1 MRIGIF
7 SAVLGLSL
15 SLGGLSGSAGAQA
28 LGPQR
33 QFLAIEPYYTY
44 TRLDLG
50 GNAHKVNLSGY
61 GARLWINLA
70 PFSGPSPNL
79 VGMGAIALYGSFTP
93 GSKDRNIVAYGAT
106 HDVFFVRRPLG
117 GVIDPLLTVGAG
129 AYRTHTFATDK
140 AITKLSLSPGVGIRI
155 PVPNRFQLRFDAKD
169 NILNSVGTVSGVRKT
184 ANNLELIAAV
194 GVTF

>member
-1 MRIGIF
+1 MRRIVITTALALAA
-7 SAVLGLSL
+7 AVS
-15 SLGGLSGSAGAQA
+15 SGTAQAQA

-50 GNAHKVNLSGY
+50 DNQDKVNLSGY

-93 GSKDRNIVAYGAT
+93 GSKDRNVVQYGAT
-106 HDVFFVRRPLG
+106 HDIFFVRRPFG
-117 GVIDPLLTVGAG
+117 GVIDPLISVGAG
-129 AYRTHTFATDK
+129 AYRTHTFATNK

-169 NILNSVGTVSGVRKT
+169 NIILNNASTVSTAKKT
-184 ANNLELIAAV
+184 ANNLEFIGAI
-194 GVTF
+194 GITF